1 MSRESEAE
9 PAGGTQLPGVLPE
22 ALFAEL
28 VAFRRDVHMHP
39 ELGNQEF
46 RTTAAIKARL
56 EKAGLKP
63 RVLSGGTGLVCDI
76 GVEEDTPGV
85 RAGAGAATT
94 RQAPGATTTALTA
107 PGTQTPATATSTAPG
122 ARAPLAAAPPAPGVK
137 APALAASG
145 APGTSASPDAAPPA
159 PGIEAPG
166 IQPPG
171 IFALRADIDAL
182 PIPDTKATCAYRSTV
197 PDRAHACGHDV
208 HTTVVLGA
216 GLVLA
221 ELHRQGRLPRPVRL
235 IFQPAEEILPGGAAD
250 AIEDGVLDGVGR
262 IIAVHCDPRVD
273 AGKIGLR
280 EGAITSACDRLE
292 IALDGP
298 GGHTAR
304 PHLTT
309 DLVTAAARVVVDVPA
324 LVGRRVDTRAGLA
337 VTWGRIE
344 CGHAPNVI
352 PQHAEL
358 SGTVRCLDIEAWR
371 AAPDI
376 VVAAID
382 EVANMHH
389 AKSEINY
396 VRGVPPVVND
406 PEVTGLLRD
415 AMTARRGADSVEGTE
430 QSLGGEDFSWY
441 LEQVPGAMARLGVR
455 TPGERTVR
463 DLHQGNFDADE
474 HAITVGVELFTAA
487 ALLDAATRTA

>member
-1 MSRESEAE
+1 MSRESEADPSGE
-9 PAGGTQLPGVLPE
+9 KALPGVLPE
-22 ALFAEL
+22 VLRAEL
-28 VAFRRDVHMHP
+28 VAFRRDLHMHP

-56 EKAGLKP
+56 EKAGLEP
-63 RVLSGGTGLVCDI
+63 RVLAVGTGLICDI
-76 GVEEDTPGV
+76 GNV
-85 RAGAGAATT
+85 
-94 RQAPGATTTALTA
+94 
-107 PGTQTPATATSTAPG
+107 
-122 ARAPLAAAPPAPGVK
+122 AAAGV
-137 APALAASG
+137 PVLAM
-145 APGTSASPDAAPPA
+145 
-159 PGIEAPG
+159 
-166 IQPPG
+166 
-171 IFALRADIDAL
+171 RADIDAL
-182 PIPDTKATCAYRSTV
+182 PIPDTKTECAYRSTV

-221 ELHRQGRLPRPVRL
+221 ELHSRGLLPRPVRL
-235 IFQPAEEILPGGAAD
+235 IFQPAEEVLPGGAAD
-250 AIEDGVLDGVGR
+250 AIEDGALDGVGR

-273 AGKIGLR
+273 AGRIGLR

-292 IALDGP
+292 ISLDGP

-309 DLVTAAARVVVDVPA
+309 DLVTAAARVVTDVPA

-344 CGHAPNVI
+344 SGHAPNVI

-371 AAPDI
+371 QAPDI

-382 EVANMHH
+382 EVANLHR

-406 PEVTGLLRD
+406 GDVTDLLRD
-415 AMTARRGADSVEGTE
+415 AMVARRGESGVEGTE

-441 LEQVPGAMARLGVR
+441 LERVPGAMARLGVR
-455 TPGERTVR
+455 PPGERTVR
-463 DLHQGNFDADE
+463 DLHQGDFDADE
-474 HAITVGVELFTAA
+474 SAITAGVELFTAA
-487 ALLDAATRTA
+487 ALLDASTR

>member
-1 MSRESEAE
+1 MSPESEVDA
-9 PAGGTQLPGVLPE
+9 AGEQLPG
-22 ALFAEL
+22 ALSASLHAEL
-28 VAFRRDVHMHP
+28 VHFRRDLHMHP

-46 RTTAAIKARL
+46 RTTAAIKERL
-56 EKAGLKP
+56 QRAGLKP
-63 RVLSGGTGLVCDI
+63 RVLAVGTGLVCDI
-76 GVEEDTPGV
+76 GDWDGRTPM
-85 RAGAGAATT
+85 
-94 RQAPGATTTALTA
+94 L
-107 PGTQTPATATSTAPG
+107 
-122 ARAPLAAAPPAPGVK
+122 
-137 APALAASG
+137 
-145 APGTSASPDAAPPA
+145 
-159 PGIEAPG
+159 
-166 IQPPG
+166 
-171 IFALRADIDAL
+171 ALRADIDGL
-182 PIPDTKATCAYRSTV
+182 PIPDTKTECSYRSTV

-221 ELHRQGRLPRPVRL
+221 ELDRQGLLPRPVRL
-235 IFQPAEEILPGGAAD
+235 LFQPAEEVLPGGAAD
-250 AIEDGVLDGVGR
+250 AIDCGVLEGVGK
-262 IIAVHCDPRVD
+262 ILAVHCDPRVD

-280 EGAITSACDRLE
+280 TGAITSACDRLE

-309 DLVTAAARVVVDVPA
+309 DLVTAAARVVTDVPA
-324 LVGRRVDTRAGLA
+324 IVGRRVDTRAGLA

-344 CGHAPNVI
+344 SGHAPNVI

-358 SGTVRCLDIEAWR
+358 SGTVRCLDLGTWR
-371 AAPDI
+371 QAPDV

-382 EVANMHH
+382 EVANLHG

-406 PEVTGLLRD
+406 AEVTGLIRA
-415 AMTARRGADSVEGTE
+415 AMTARRGADSVESTE

-441 LEQVPGAMARLGVR
+441 LQQVPGAMARLGVR

-463 DLHQGNFDADE
+463 DLHQGDFDADE
-474 HAITVGVELFTAA
+474 SAITVGVELFTAA
-487 ALLDAATRTA
+487 ALLDAAS

>member
-1 MSRESEAE
+1 MSRESEADS
-9 PAGGTQLPGVLPE
+9 AGGDALPGTLPE
-22 ALFAEL
+22 SLRAEL
-28 VAFRRDVHMHP
+28 VAFRRDMHMHP

-46 RTTAAIKARL
+46 RTTAAIKERL

-63 RVLSGGTGLVCDI
+63 RVLSSGTGLICDI
-76 GVEEDTPGV
+76 GDWADGV
-85 RAGAGAATT
+85 
-94 RQAPGATTTALTA
+94 
-107 PGTQTPATATSTAPG
+107 SV
-122 ARAPLAAAPPAPGVK
+122 LAM
-137 APALAASG
+137 
-145 APGTSASPDAAPPA
+145 
-159 PGIEAPG
+159 
-166 IQPPG
+166 
-171 IFALRADIDAL
+171 RADIDAL
-182 PIPDTKATCAYRSTV
+182 PIPDTKTECAYRSTV

-221 ELHRQGRLPRPVRL
+221 DLHRRGLLPRPVRL
-235 IFQPAEEILPGGAAD
+235 IFQPAEEVLPGGAAD
-250 AIEDGVLDGVGR
+250 AIEDGALDGVGR

-273 AGKIGLR
+273 AGLIGLR

-309 DLVTAAARVVVDVPA
+309 DLVTAAARVVTDVPA

-337 VTWGRIE
+337 VTWGRID

-371 AAPDI
+371 QAPDL

-382 EVANMHH
+382 EVANLHR

-396 VRGVPPVVND
+396 VRGVPPVVN
-406 PEVTGLLRD
+406 EAGVTALLRD
-415 AMTARRGADSVEGTE
+415 AMVARHGEESVESTQ

-441 LEQVPGAMARLGVR
+441 LERVPGAMARLGVR

-463 DLHQGNFDADE
+463 DLHQGDFDADE
-474 HAITVGVELFTAA
+474 LSIKVGVELFTAA
-487 ALLDAATRTA
+487 ALLDAATRVN